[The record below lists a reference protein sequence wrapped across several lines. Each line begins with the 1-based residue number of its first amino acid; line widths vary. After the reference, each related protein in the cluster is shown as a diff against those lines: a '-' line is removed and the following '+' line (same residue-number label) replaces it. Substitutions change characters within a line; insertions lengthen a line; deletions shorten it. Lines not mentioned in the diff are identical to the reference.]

1 MNMCHSISRFVW
13 LGPVF
18 VLPVVGAHPPGREE
32 RNSQEESVS
41 SRARDRCLFSSVL
54 SLFFVFSVPFLVVFP
69 RWTELG
75 ERKKT
80 KGPSSFFAHEFAAA
94 VP

>member
-18 VLPVVGAHPPGREE
+18 VLPGGGRSSANSEE
-32 RNSQEESVS
+32 ETVS

-75 ERKKT
+75 KRKKT
-80 KGPSSFFAHEFAAA
+80 KGPSFFIAHEFAAA